1 MKKATDGVAAVGVMM
16 PAWLPKLE
24 SASQVAGA
32 LVPIL
37 SALWLALQI
46 GRFVWAWW
54 SKRNAD
60 E

>member
-24 SASQVAGA
+24 STSQVAGA

-46 GRFVWAWW
+46 GRFVLTWW
-54 SKRNAD
+54 RKRDAD